1 MISVLRSTRAYASAL
16 INQSGAG
23 ECRLHLLSILPHSKR
38 MSYLPIA
45 FLCAFLWSAQC
56 PFWLQTRANTER
68 SGVSIF
74 FDDISVF
81 WTMYGFVSAM
91 YGFVS
96 AVSCQQF
103 RVSTR
108 GYMDTLTRACLKK
121 KLDRISRPR
130 GLRGGSVDGRK
141 TFSGKKCPVK
151 RNTFGEKEPMN

>member
-1 MISVLRSTRAYASAL
+1 MPVSVSVSVSVSANYALALINQGGAGEGQIIHKVKFLRFLYRELSLISVLRSTRAYASAL

-96 AVSCQQF
+96 AVSC
-103 RVSTR
+103 
-108 GYMDTLTRACLKK
+108 
-121 KLDRISRPR
+121 
-130 GLRGGSVDGRK
+130 
-141 TFSGKKCPVK
+141 
-151 RNTFGEKEPMN
+151 